1 MLTIRLQRAGKKN
14 SPDFRIILT
23 ESTSAANKKFN
34 EILGNYNPRTKAFSL
49 KNAERVNY
57 WISQHVKMSPTVE
70 NLFITQKILTSKKVK
85 AFSLPKKEVKAEES
99 APATPAVKAEEVEAT
114 TEPEKTEDKSI
125 ETPAAE

>member
-85 AFSLPKKEVKAEES
+85 AFSLPKKEVKAEDVT
-99 APATPAVKAEEVEAT
+99 PATPAVKTEET
-114 TEPEKTEDKSI
+114 QPEKTEDKPT